1 MNRRLNPELFH
12 LNSNSEEVTPP
23 GASMV
28 ATRKLETELKETKK
42 KVSQLESMVEVLQ
55 SQMRNLNQ
63 SHEKR
68 TDLFSKAISE
78 LEKELRD
85 HQLIQNRNN
94 QKMDEKIRQ
103 QRAGE
108 GQVESMVDRF
118 NTSLAQFENK
128 LNTLQKALS
137 EKQMTLMSY
146 RGIIEQ
152 IVEEVEKLKK

>member
-1 MNRRLNPELFH
+1 
-12 LNSNSEEVTPP
+12 
-23 GASMV
+23 MV
-28 ATRKLETELKETKK
+28 ATRKLETDLKETKK
-42 KVSQLESMVEVLQ
+42 KVSHLESMVEVLH
-55 SQMRNLNQ
+55 SQMKHLNQ
-63 SHEKR
+63 GHEKR

-94 QKMDEKIRQ
+94 QKIEEKIRQ
-103 QRAGE
+103 QQVSE

-118 NTSLAQFENK
+118 NTSLAQFENR

-152 IVEEVEKLKK
+152 IVEEVEKLKNK

>member
-1 MNRRLNPELFH
+1 
-12 LNSNSEEVTPP
+12 
-23 GASMV
+23 MV

-42 KVSQLESMVEVLQ
+42 KVSHLESMVEVLQ
-55 SQMRNLNQ
+55 SQMKNLNQ
-63 SHEKR
+63 SYDKR

-94 QKMDEKIRQ
+94 QKIDEKLRQ
-103 QRAGE
+103 QRVSE

-152 IVEEVEKLKK
+152 IVDEVEKLKAKK

>member
-1 MNRRLNPELFH
+1 MA
-12 LNSNSEEVTPP
+12 PP
-23 GASMV
+23 VASMV

-42 KVSQLESMVEVLQ
+42 KVSHLESMVEVLQ
-55 SQMRNLNQ
+55 SQMKNLNQ
-63 SHEKR
+63 SYDKR

-94 QKMDEKIRQ
+94 QKIDEKLRQ
-103 QRAGE
+103 QRVSE

-152 IVEEVEKLKK
+152 IVDEVEKLKAKK